1 MEKDRCV
8 FIIDDNSSAR
18 NGIARLLRAAGYA
31 VCDFASAGEF
41 LEKINPNISGC
52 LLIDISMP
60 GLLEDELVMELKKC
74 NIELPIIVLTG
85 DDNSEARRKANNINA
100 VGFFRKPVD
109 GIALLDA
116 IEWALRKSLNRDN
129 TRN

>member
-85 DDNSEARRKANNINA
+85 DDNSETRRRANNINA

-116 IEWALRKSLNRDN
+116 LEWTLRKSLNN
-129 TRN
+129 N